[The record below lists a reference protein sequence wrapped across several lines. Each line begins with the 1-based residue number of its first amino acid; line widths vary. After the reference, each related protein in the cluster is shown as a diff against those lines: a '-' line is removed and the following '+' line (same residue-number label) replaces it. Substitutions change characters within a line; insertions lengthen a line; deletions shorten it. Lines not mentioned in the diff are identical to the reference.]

1 MPLSNDTSAG
11 VGFYPLDPLEETVK
25 ETEKFLNSND
35 TKSIYPF
42 IGEDIKVMGIREKGN
57 IRLTVAI
64 ATVDK
69 YISSLEDY
77 VHKIN
82 NIKLV
87 LNEQKWIGCD
97 TKIDINTADNYET
110 GSIYLTVS
118 GTSAEA
124 GDDGQVGRGNR
135 SNGLI
140 TPYRPMTL
148 EAIAGKNPIS
158 HVGKIYNLFAVDLCK
173 RVVEDNHAEQ
183 AYAYIVSQI
192 GKPINQPLVLDIQ
205 LKEQNSDADVI
216 KRIAEDMLGEM
227 PSMWKKIINKEY
239 EFV

>member
-1 MPLSNDTSAG
+1 MG
-11 VGFYPLDPLEETVK
+11 V
-25 ETEKFLNSND
+25 
-35 TKSIYPF
+35 
-42 IGEDIKVMGIREKGN
+42 REKKN
-57 IRLTVAI
+57 TKLTVAI

-69 YISSLEDY
+69 YISSLDDY
-77 VHKIN
+77 VNKIN
-82 NIKLV
+82 NIKLA
-87 LNEQKWIGCD
+87 LNEKTWIGPNA
-97 TKIDINTADNYET
+97 KIDINTADNFER

-173 RVVEDNHAEQ
+173 RVVEEEHAEQ
-183 AYAYIVSQI
+183 VYAYIVSQI

-205 LKEQNSDADVI
+205 LKEQNSDAVVI
-216 KRIAEDMLGEM
+216 KRIAEEMLGEM
-227 PSMWKKIINKEY
+227 PNMWKRMIARDY